1 MNTVYFSIC
10 LCFQFFLSVCY
21 SFLRTGVLLPL
32 VRFISVYFVL
42 FDAVVTGI
50 IVLISLSDS
59 FLLVYGNATDFYIVY
74 FVSYNFSEFIFGQIH
89 FWCLFCCSVAQSCLT
104 LCDPM
109 DCSMP
114 GFPVLHHLPEL
125 AQTPLHWVGDA
136 IQPSL
141 PMLSPSPPASYL
153 SQHKG
158 LF

>member
-104 LCDPM
+104 LCNPM
-109 DCSMP
+109 DCMQ
-114 GFPVLHHLPEL
+114 HTMLPC
-125 AQTPLHWVGDA
+125 
-136 IQPSL
+136 PSL
-141 PMLSPSPPASYL
+141 SPGACSNSSPLSRWCHPTISSYVIPFSSCLL
-153 SQHKG
+153 S
-158 LF
+158 FPT